1 MVGTFYDNGR
11 SITEHLGHSI
21 ENLSGVVPNSDD
33 GIGSELLGMSDH
45 LAERVGSRA
54 FAEIREERDVAADQ
68 RLQRP
73 PIVPKMD
80 RDRTM
85 MPRTTPLLWT
95 MR

>member
-1 MVGTFYDNGR
+1 
-11 SITEHLGHSI
+11 
-21 ENLSGVVPNSDD
+21 
-33 GIGSELLGMSDH
+33 MSDH

-54 FAEIREERDVAADQ
+54 LAEISEERDVAADQ

-95 MR
+95 TR